1 MRTHL
6 FKDKCFNYDKQRK
19 KSQRFEHYRP
29 NRQRVTFLFIRIVS
43 THLKLI
49 CFQVCVC
56 LRSWCRGCA
65 DGWLLVADCVPDTEP
80 SVEDCAPDCEAPVE
94 DCANDDEAPVVDHL
108 LPLED
113 CVLDVEAPDVD
124 CAWPK
129 VNCVSDTDDVG
140 QAAIGLDWQGSWSLE
155 GFIISQIF
163 WNFFTFGSY
172 GHNYLNLLGKSSCF
186 LRWLRCW
193 YNHIGHA

>member
-1 MRTHL
+1 MKTCDL
-6 FKDKCFNYDKQRK
+6 GAEDNC
-19 KSQRFEHYRP
+19 
-29 NRQRVTFLFIRIVS
+29 
-43 THLKLI
+43 
-49 CFQVCVC
+49 
-56 LRSWCRGCA
+56 
-65 DGWLLVADCVPDTEP
+65 WLPAVDCVPDTEP
-80 SVEDCAPDCEAPVE
+80 SVEDYAPDCEAPVE

-113 CVLDVEAPDVD
+113 CVVDVEAPDVD

-163 WNFFTFGSY
+163 WNFFTFRELCS
-172 GHNYLNLLGKSSCF
+172 
-186 LRWLRCW
+186 
-193 YNHIGHA
+193 

>member
-49 CFQVCVC
+49 FFQVC
-56 LRSWCRGCA
+56 A
-65 DGWLLVADCVPDTEP
+65 ILVQRITVVLMVGYLADCVPDTEP

-94 DCANDDEAPVVDHL
+94 DCANDDAAPVVDHL

-124 CAWPK
+124 CA
-129 VNCVSDTDDVG
+129 
-140 QAAIGLDWQGSWSLE
+140 
-155 GFIISQIF
+155 
-163 WNFFTFGSY
+163 
-172 GHNYLNLLGKSSCF
+172 
-186 LRWLRCW
+186 
-193 YNHIGHA
+193 